1 MTNIETQQ
9 IKIILAAIYEY
20 GIKYLAPEFRINKG
34 VGLNIQ
40 SKTQAF
46 PEEKPNIQQLSSYC
60 QKTSIFSL
68 RDSQLCERS
77 YFSLSGREEEIVTC
91 LDLQKVL

>member
-9 IKIILAAIYEY
+9 IKIILAAVYEN
-20 GIKYLAPEFRINKG
+20 GIKYLVPEFRINKG
-34 VGLNIQ
+34 VGLNNQ

-46 PEEKPNIQQLSSYC
+46 PVEKTNIQQLCSCC
-60 QKTSIFSL
+60 QKMSIFSL

-77 YFSLSGREEEIVTC
+77 
-91 LDLQKVL
+91 